1 MTSGLSLLSDYPSL
15 TGKEAQ
21 SLHAAGYHTVS
32 DILDHFPKRYEDRRQ
47 FDSFPTLPTGK
58 PVCLMGGVID
68 ASTKGFGK
76 TRFYE
81 AIVMDGSGGVFGS
94 GKITCR
100 WFNMPFMSKV
110 VAAGHQVI
118 AYGKVKEQAGRLII
132 DHPEIEVIR
141 EDDEETNSETIHLN
155 RIVPIYKNISGI
167 NQRRLREI
175 IHTFLNT
182 TDPESLTFPYP
193 VSETPRHQ
201 DLLETHFPTSHET
214 GHTAR
219 RRFALEAF
227 FELQLN
233 VVWQRTRH
241 LSQNGRI
248 LGKKTTLLTEFYH
261 SLPFDLTGA
270 QKRSIKEIIADM
282 RSPRPMNRLLQGDV
296 GSGKTFVA
304 LAAILLAIDSGADAA
319 LMAPTQI
326 LAEQHYLT
334 FQKHLAPLG
343 IKVVLR
349 TAAHRKETLPQERN
363 RDYEVAT
370 TEQQNPSNKTKEK
383 LGELREL
390 GSENAAQPQQQPEQN
405 TQPQP
410 PTSHSALGTS
420 HSEKNQPQSPT
431 AHSSPITRHSTEA
444 TIFIG
449 THALLYDPDLFND
462 LGLVV
467 IDEQHKFGVVQ
478 RASLIA
484 QGTLPDVL
492 VMTATPIPR
501 SLTMT
506 IYGDLDVSLLDE
518 KPAGRGKIITA
529 LRKKPKQKDIT
540 DFVKAQLK
548 EGRQAYLVYPL
559 VEESSSVKAKSAV
572 EEFPKWQKRLGVEN
586 VGLIHGKLRP
596 EEKDAVMEKFRS
608 GKLKAL
614 VATTVI
620 EVGVDVPNA
629 NLLILHN
636 AERFGLAQIH
646 QLRGRIGRGQHK
658 SYCILLT
665 DSKLPEAIEKLTILE
680 NTSDGFQLAEEDL
693 RLRGPGDVLGTAQ
706 SGLSDL
712 RFADFITDTPLI
724 REARKLAD
732 QVFQEDPTLTAD
744 HKALHPLIT
753 ENQAPQGA
761 H

>member
-1 MTSGLSLLSDYPSL
+1 MISGHHPLSTLSFLSAKETQALESAGLATIAALLS
-15 TGKEAQ
+15 
-21 SLHAAGYHTVS
+21 
-32 DILDHFPKRYEDRRQ
+32 HFPKRYEDRRQ
-47 FDSFPTLPTGK
+47 FDAFPNLPTAK
-58 PVCLMGGVID
+58 AVCLRGGVID
-68 ASTKGFGK
+68 ARTKGFGS

-81 AIVMDGSGGVFGS
+81 AVVMDGSGGVFGS

-110 VAAGHQVI
+110 IAAGQEVI

-132 DHPEIEVIR
+132 DHPEIEVVS
-141 EDDEETNSETIHLN
+141 DDGEETIHIN
-155 RIVPIYKNISGI
+155 RIVPIYKNIPGL

-175 IHTFLNT
+175 IHIALQSA
-182 TDPESLTFPYP
+182 DPATLSFPYP
-193 VSETPRHQ
+193 VSEIARAT
-201 DLLETHFPTSHET
+201 DLFETHFPTTTES
-214 GHTAR
+214 GKSAR
-219 RRFALEAF
+219 RRFALESF
-227 FELQLN
+227 FTLQLN
-233 VVWQRTRH
+233 VVWQRSRH
-241 LSQNGRI
+241 LSQQGRV
-248 LGKKTTLLTEFYH
+248 LGKKTTLLKAFYE

-304 LAAILLAIDSGADAA
+304 LASMLLAIDSGADAA

-326 LAEQHYLT
+326 LAEQHFLT
-334 FQKHLAPLG
+334 FQKWLEPLG
-343 IKVVLR
+343 VNLVLR
-349 TAAHRKETLPQERN
+349 TSNHKKESQ
-363 RDYEVAT
+363 
-370 TEQQNPSNKTKEK
+370 TESSFADI
-383 LGELREL
+383 RI
-390 GSENAAQPQQQPEQN
+390 
-405 TQPQP
+405 
-410 PTSHSALGTS
+410 HSRL
-420 HSEKNQPQSPT
+420 EKNHLP
-431 AHSSPITRHSTEA
+431 

-449 THALLYDPDLFND
+449 THALLYDENLFTD

-478 RASLIA
+478 RAALIR

-518 KPAGRGKIITA
+518 KPAGRRKIVTA
-529 LRKKPKQKDIT
+529 LRHKPKQQDIT
-540 DFVKAQLK
+540 AFVKTQLA

-559 VEESSSVKAKSAV
+559 VEESDTVKAESAS
-572 EEFPKWQKRLGVEN
+572 EAFPKWQKRLGADN

-596 EEKDAVMEKFRS
+596 EEKDAVMEDFRS
-608 GKLKAL
+608 GKTKAL
-614 VATTVI
+614 IATSVI

-629 NLLILHN
+629 NLMILHH

-646 QLRGRIGRGQHK
+646 QLRGRIGRGEHK

-665 DSKLPEAIEKLTILE
+665 DSKLPEAIEKLSVLE
-680 NTSDGFQLAEEDL
+680 KTADGFEIAEADL
-693 RLRGPGDVLGTAQ
+693 RLRGPGDILGTAQ

-712 RFADFITDTPLI
+712 RFADFITDTALI
-724 REARKLAD
+724 REARALAD
-732 QVFQEDPTLTAD
+732 QVFQEDPDLTAA
-744 HKALHPLIT
+744 HANLLPFIT
-753 ENQAPQGA
+753 ENIAPPGA